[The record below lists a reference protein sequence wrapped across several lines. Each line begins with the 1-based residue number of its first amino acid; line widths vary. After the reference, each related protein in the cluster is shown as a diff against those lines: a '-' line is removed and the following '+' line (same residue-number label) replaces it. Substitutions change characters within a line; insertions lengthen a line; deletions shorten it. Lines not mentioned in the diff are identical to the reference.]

1 MKDLEFIGSSKEDL
15 RSFPED
21 ARRDAGFQLHFVQA
35 GQEPGDWKPMTSIGP
50 GVIELRIH
58 KQGEWRII
66 YVAKFQNRVSVLHAF
81 QKKTQKTRKADIE
94 LAQERYREVE
104 RREKAKQKAKQ

>member
-1 MKDLEFIGSSKEDL
+1 MKDLEFIGSSKDDL

-21 ARRDAGFQLHFVQA
+21 ARRDAGFQLHFVQE
-35 GQEPGDWKPMTSIGP
+35 GQEPSDWKPMTSIGP

-66 YVAKFQNRVSVLHAF
+66 YVAKFQGCVSVLHAF
-81 QKKTQKTRKADIE
+81 QKKSQKTRTADIE

-104 RREKAKQKAKQ
+104 RREKAKQKGKH

>member
-1 MKDLEFIGSSKEDL
+1 MKDLEFIGSSKDDL
-15 RSFPED
+15 RSFPEE

-35 GQEPGDWKPMTSIGP
+35 GQEPADWKPMTSIGP

-81 QKKTQKTRKADIE
+81 QKKTQKTRKADID
-94 LAQERYREVE
+94 LAQERFREVE
-104 RREKAKQKAKQ
+104 RCEKAKQKGKQ